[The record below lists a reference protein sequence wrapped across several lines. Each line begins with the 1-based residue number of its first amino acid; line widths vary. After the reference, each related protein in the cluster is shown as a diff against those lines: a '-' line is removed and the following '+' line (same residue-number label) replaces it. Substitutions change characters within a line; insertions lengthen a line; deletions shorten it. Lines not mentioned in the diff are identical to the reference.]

1 LSKGRW
7 DKIPEGKMD
16 KKFCQQIDHESLVEQ
31 YVAGKLKGK
40 LLEKFEQHL
49 KECKDHAQAVLLEKA
64 IKRGISDFARGEIK
78 SNLKNRLKKRED
90 TRFLI
95 LRYAAI
101 LLVAVI
107 TPLLL
112 YYQMNIAPDHMSVSE
127 SEETLT
133 IGKSAEK
140 SEGSIPQAEEPEET
154 ELRTRSSV
162 SETEK
167 ENRIVPTSPAES
179 AENITQ
185 GIAKVPEKVRRLE
198 DAQKQKSESEKN
210 QNMLKVAKT
219 SSPPKPEAVRPVE
232 EEIRTL
238 QDEAPAMATQGYGG
252 EKESVSLNQE
262 IEKKMKEDSL
272 AIKACIEKFIDSSE
286 RQKFLLSVTIQVLK
300 DGKIGHVKIIQ
311 SSVKSSDLEA
321 CLFDII
327 KAWKLPDNS
336 GEGFVD
342 QNITY

>member
-1 LSKGRW
+1 
-7 DKIPEGKMD
+7 MD

-40 LLEKFEQHL
+40 LLEKFEKHL
-49 KECKDHAQAVLLEKA
+49 KECRDHAQAVLLEKA

-78 SNLKNRLKKRED
+78 SNLKNRLKKKED

-112 YYQMNIAPDHMSVSE
+112 YYQMNVAPDPMSVSE
-127 SEETLT
+127 REESLS

-140 SEGSIPQAEEPEET
+140 SEGSVSEAEEPAET

-162 SETEK
+162 NGTER
-167 ENRIVPTSPAES
+167 ENRIVPASPAES
-179 AENITQ
+179 AENIPQ
-185 GIAKVPEKVRRLE
+185 GTAKAPEKVGRLE
-198 DAQKQKSESEKN
+198 DAQKKKAESEKN
-210 QNMLKVAKT
+210 QNMLKAAKT
-219 SSPPKPEAVRPVE
+219 SPPPKLEATRPLE

-238 QDEAPAMATQGYGG
+238 QDEIPAMAARGYSG
-252 EKESVSLNQE
+252 EKESVFLNQE

-272 AIKACIEKFIDSSE
+272 AIKTCIEKFISSSD
-286 RQKFLLSVTIQVLK
+286 RQTFLLSVTIQVLNG
-300 DGKIGHVKIIQ
+300 GKIGHVKIIK
-311 SSVKSSDLEA
+311 SSVKSSGLEA

-327 KAWKLPDNS
+327 KTWKLPDDI
-336 GEGFVD
+336 GAGFVE
-342 QNITY
+342 QEITY